1 MIEKHSSMESKLI
14 VQDNAITSARYEM
27 NALEKNIIYMMMA
40 QLRKDD
46 NADTIYYISVRE
58 LMDKTGTRN
67 SYDDFKRATEQLVGR
82 VLQIHRPNGNL
93 LQVAMIS
100 SAEYIVGQGI
110 IEIGLDPKI
119 RPFFFDLKQNF
130 TAFQLHMALSLDS
143 KYAKRVYE
151 MLAQYRNLGALT
163 IDVIELKRRLYLYD
177 DKTGTEQYKN
187 WADFERRILT
197 VAQKE
202 INEKTDLRIMYT
214 PIKAGRRVGSLKFT
228 IKAGV
233 QQMVIDY
240 KDENTALFSRLVND
254 FRLRKEQAQAV
265 IDRFSAADIAKRLY
279 DIQLLRSDNKI
290 QNIGGYAAKSFGV

>member
-1 MIEKHSSMESKLI
+1 MENKLI

-27 NALEKNIIYMMMA
+27 NALEKNIVYMMMA

-46 NADTIYYISVRE
+46 AADTIYYVSVRE
-58 LMDKTGTRN
+58 LMDKTATKN
-67 SYDDFKRATEQLVGR
+67 SYEDFKRATEQLIGR

-100 SAEYIVGQGI
+100 SAEYMVGQGI

-151 MLAQYRNLGALT
+151 MLAQYKNLGELK
-163 IDVIELKRRLYLYD
+163 IEVIELKRRLYLYD
-177 DKTGTEQYKN
+177 EKTGSEQYKN
-187 WADFERRILT
+187 WADFERRILI

-202 INEKTDLRIMYT
+202 INEKTDLRISYAT
-214 PIKAGRRVGSLKFT
+214 VKQGRRVDSLVFT
-228 IKAGV
+228 IKAGI

-265 IDRFSAADIAKRLY
+265 VDRFSAADIAKRLY
-279 DIQLLRSDNKI
+279 DIQIMRSDGKI
-290 QNIGGYAAKSFGV
+290 QNIGGYTAKLFGV

>member
-1 MIEKHSSMESKLI
+1 MVNQMENKLI

-27 NALEKNIIYMMMA
+27 NALEKNIVYMMMA

-46 NADTIYYISVRE
+46 KADTIYYISVRE
-58 LMDKTGTRN
+58 LMDKTGTQN
-67 SYDDFKRATEQLVGR
+67 SYDDFKRATEQLIGR

-93 LQVAMIS
+93 LQIAMIS

-119 RPFFFDLKQNF
+119 RPYFFDLKQNF

-151 MLAQYRNLGALT
+151 MLAQYKNLGELK

-177 DKTGTEQYKN
+177 EKSGIEQYKN
-187 WADFERRILT
+187 WADFERRILI

-202 INEKTDLRIMYT
+202 INEKTDLRISYST
-214 PIKAGRRVGSLKFT
+214 IKQGRRINSLVFAIKAG
-228 IKAGV
+228 A

-254 FRLRKEQAQAV
+254 FRLRKEQAQN
-265 IDRFSAADIAKRLY
+265 ILDRFSTADIAKRLY
-279 DIQLLRSDNKI
+279 DIQIMRSDNKV
-290 QNIGGYAAKSFGV
+290 QNIGAYTAKTFGV

>member
-1 MIEKHSSMESKLI
+1 MENKLI

-27 NALEKNIIYMMMA
+27 NALEKNIIYMMMS

-67 SYDDFKRATEQLVGR
+67 SYEDFKRATEQLVGR
-82 VLQIHRPNGNL
+82 VLQVHRPNGNF

-100 SAEYIVGQGI
+100 SAEYVAGQGL

-151 MLAQYRNLGALT
+151 MLAQYRNLGELK

-197 VAQKE
+197 VAQRE
-202 INEKTDLRIMYT
+202 INEKTDLRINYT
-214 PIKAGRRVGSLKFT
+214 PIKVGRRVALLHFF
-228 IKAGV
+228 IKAGP
-233 QQMVIDY
+233 QQMAIDY
-240 KDENTALFSRLVND
+240 KDENTSLFSRLVND

-265 IDRFSAADIAKRLY
+265 IDRFSAAEIQKRLY
-279 DIQLLRSDNKI
+279 DIQLMRSDNKI
-290 QNIGGYAAKSFGV
+290 QNVGGYTAKSFGV

>member
-1 MIEKHSSMESKLI
+1 MENKLI

-27 NALEKNIIYMMMA
+27 NALEKNIIYMMMS
-40 QLRKDD
+40 QLKKEDK
-46 NADTIYYISVRE
+46 ADTIYYVSVRE
-58 LMDKTGTRN
+58 LMDKTATRN
-67 SYDDFKRATEQLVGR
+67 SYEDFKRATEQLLGR
-82 VLQIHRPNGNL
+82 ILQIHRPNGNL

-100 SAEYIVGQGI
+100 SAEYVVGQGV

-130 TAFQLHMALSLDS
+130 TTFQLHMALSLDS

-151 MLAQYRNLGALT
+151 MLAQYRNLGELK
-163 IDVIELKRRLYLYD
+163 IDVVELKRRLFLYD
-177 DKTGTEQYKN
+177 EKTGTEQYKN
-187 WADFERRILT
+187 WADFERRILV

-202 INEKTDLRIMYT
+202 INDKTDLRVAYT
-214 PIKAGRRVGSLKFT
+214 TVKVGRRVASLYFT
-228 IKAGV
+228 IKAGT

-265 IDRFSAADIAKRLY
+265 IEKFSAADITKRLY
-279 DIQLLRSDNKI
+279 DIQIMRSDNKI
-290 QNIGGYAAKSFGV
+290 QNIGGYTAKAFGV